1 MQDVISKIYIVVSR
15 GYLEFFGKLMDFVF
29 EKGGFGF
36 NFLYRDV
43 SLGFYEIC
51 FVMFF
56 LFF

>member
-1 MQDVISKIYIVVSR
+1 MSR

-43 SLGFYEIC
+43 SLGFYEI
-51 FVMFF
+51 FF
-56 LFF
+56 CNVFFIFLKW

>member
-1 MQDVISKIYIVVSR
+1 MSR

-36 NFLYRDV
+36 NFFYRDV